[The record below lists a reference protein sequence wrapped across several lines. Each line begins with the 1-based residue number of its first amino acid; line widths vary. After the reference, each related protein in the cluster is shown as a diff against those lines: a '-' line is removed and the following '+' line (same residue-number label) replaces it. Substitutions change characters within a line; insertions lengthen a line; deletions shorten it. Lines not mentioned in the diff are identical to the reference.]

1 MSFSG
6 DIRSELARQIGGARH
21 CQLSEL
27 FAMMEYSGVTTD
39 PGETL
44 QTLVFRTEY
53 TLVAEK
59 YYRFLKKLFG
69 ADPEIEVKQGS
80 RRGAHRY
87 LVTLSDDGAIR
98 KIIEASNKPQIRR
111 DCCRRAFIRG
121 AFLVCGSVS
130 DPNRSYHLEFVC
142 ADRKAADRLLEA
154 VAGTG
159 THPKMIRRRNDFVVY
174 LKESAEITDLIGL
187 MGSRVGLMNL
197 ENIRILKEM
206 RGNVNRKVNCETAN
220 INKTVSA
227 AVRQIE
233 DIRLIEERIGLDTLP
248 NGLDEMARVRLQY
261 PEASLQEL
269 GKLLDPP
276 VGKSGV
282 NHRLRR
288 LGNIAA
294 RLRGG
299 MEGD

>member
-87 LVTLSDDGAIR
+87 LVTLSDAGAIR

-269 GKLLDPP
+269 GELLDPP

>member
-6 DIRSELARQIGGARH
+6 EIRSELARQVSGARH

-27 FAMMEYSGVTTD
+27 FAMMEYSGAMPA
-39 PGETL
+39 PGEAPEAIE
-44 QTLVFRTEY
+44 FRTEY

-59 YYRFLKKLFG
+59 YFRLLKKLFG
-69 ADPEIEVKQGS
+69 AEPELAVKQGS
-80 RRGAHRY
+80 RKNTRRY
-87 LVTLSDDGAIR
+87 LVRLSDGESIR
-98 KIIEASNKPQIRR
+98 KIMAAAEKPPVRR
-111 DCCRRAFIRG
+111 DCCRRAYIRG

-130 DPNRSYHLEFVC
+130 DPNRSYHMEFVC
-142 ADRKAADRLLEA
+142 GSRTSAARLLET
-154 VAGTG
+154 VAETG
-159 THPKMIRRRNDFVVY
+159 VHPKMIRRRNDFVVY
-174 LKESAEITDLIGL
+174 LKEIAEISELIGR

-233 DIRLIEERIGLDTLP
+233 DIRLIEERVGLDTLP

-269 GKLLDPP
+269 GEVLDPP

-288 LGNIAA
+288 LGDIAA